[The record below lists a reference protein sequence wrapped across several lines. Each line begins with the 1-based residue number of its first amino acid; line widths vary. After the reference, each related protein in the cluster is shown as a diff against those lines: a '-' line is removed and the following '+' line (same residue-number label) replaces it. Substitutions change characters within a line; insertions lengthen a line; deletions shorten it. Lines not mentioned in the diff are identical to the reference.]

1 MNLLLI
7 IDASTNEAS
16 INDTPFTNID
26 KDDAKDAKN
35 ANDAK
40 DDIRIT
46 ISEYI

>member
-26 KDDAKDAKN
+26 KDAKDAKN